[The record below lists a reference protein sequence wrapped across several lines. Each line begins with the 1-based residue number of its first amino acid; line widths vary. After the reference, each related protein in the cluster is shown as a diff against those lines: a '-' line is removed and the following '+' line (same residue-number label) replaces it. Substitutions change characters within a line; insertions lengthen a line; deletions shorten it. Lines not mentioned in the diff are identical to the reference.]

1 MLGSKFKKLN
11 KLKLLFDVCRIAL
24 TLIAFVVSS
33 IYINDDLLW
42 MCVWCLSI
50 IKLVEIA
57 DEKI

>member
-1 MLGSKFKKLN
+1 MLGSKFQQLN

-24 TLIAFVVSS
+24 TLIAFVISS

>member
-1 MLGSKFKKLN
+1 MLGSKFQKLN

-24 TLIAFVVSS
+24 TLIAFVISS

>member
-1 MLGSKFKKLN
+1 MLGGKWNKLN
-11 KLKLLFDVCRIAL
+11 KLKFLFSLCKISLAL
-24 TLIAFVVSS
+24 ITFIISS
-33 IYINDDLLW
+33 IYINDDWIW